1 MSQNISKKS
10 NNKGLQAFKAL
21 RKQAK
26 ENGIQD
32 MSLDSINE
40 EINIVRKQMQTS
52 QVASNNDK

>member
-10 NNKGLQAFKAL
+10 NNKSLQAFKAL

>member
-1 MSQNISKKS
+1 MSQNILNKS
-10 NNKGLQAFKAL
+10 NNKGLKAFNAL